1 VIQIDG
7 PPRRVMSPAVLDT
20 MTDVMRHRGP
30 NDRGT
35 YLADGVAL
43 GVRRL
48 SIVDVAGGHQPFANE
63 DETVWAVQNGELYN
77 HDEIRAALRRDGHSF
92 RTRCDTEILPHLVE
106 RDGVRAPEQL
116 RGKFGF
122 AVWDGRRRQALLARD
137 PLGVKPLY
145 YAVSG
150 GLLVFASELKSLL
163 ASGLVEPELDYEALE
178 IYLTLGYVPAPR
190 SPLVGVSK
198 LPPGHRLVAGPD
210 GYAVEPYWRYPHPV
224 TEQDDRSEAE
234 WAGDLL
240 AELDEA
246 VRLRLMSDVP
256 LGAMLSGGLDSSLVV
271 ALMARHTNGPVKTF
285 SVGFVDAGEVNELAD
300 AQLVADRVGA
310 DHHPLELSLTDRQ
323 VDLAEL
329 AWSMDEP
336 VSDLSSLG
344 FLALCEL
351 AARHVTVA
359 LSGQG
364 ADELLGGYL
373 KHKAASLSR
382 FLPGRLGYA
391 AGTIGLLG
399 PARLERTS
407 RTLRARTPAE
417 RVLAMSGKLDD
428 ERRLELARGPLAA
441 LDGRAALRAIQAKA
455 NGLAADPLAETL
467 FLDAQL
473 ALPDDMLHYFD
484 RASMAHSLE
493 VRVPFLDHRFVEF
506 CARIP
511 TRHKVRGL
519 TGKVLL
525 KRAARGLVPDSI
537 IDKPKVGFFR
547 DSVELWLSSQAEG
560 EVADWLLAPSPR
572 FAEFL
577 DQGAVRRLVDAH
589 RSGRRGNDHVLLA
602 ILMLEVWLSSF
613 LPRATQQVA
622 GARAAALSA

>member
-1 VIQIDG
+1 MIQIDG
-7 PPRRVMSPAVLDT
+7 PPRRVIERATLDA

-35 YLADGVAL
+35 HVADGVAL

-48 SIVDVAGGHQPFANE
+48 SIVDVADGHQPFSNE
-63 DETVWAVQNGELYN
+63 DASIWAVQNGELYN
-77 HDEIRAALRRDGHSF
+77 HDEIRASLRRDGHSF
-92 RTRCDTEILPHLVE
+92 RTRCDTEILPHLFE
-106 RDGVRAPEQL
+106 RDGVRAPELL
-116 RGKFGF
+116 RGKFGL
-122 AVWDGRRRQALLARD
+122 AVWDARRRQALLARD

-145 YAVSG
+145 YAAVDDVV
-150 GLLVFASELKSLL
+150 VFASELKSLL
-163 ASGLVEPELDYEALE
+163 ASGLVQPELDYEALE
-178 IYLTLGYVPAPR
+178 IYLTLGYIPAPR
-190 SPLVGVSK
+190 SPLLRVSK
-198 LPPGHRLVAGPD
+198 LPPGHRLVVTPG
-210 GYAVEPYWRYPHPV
+210 GYSVEPYWDYPLPAP
-224 TEQDDRSEAE
+224 EEGRSEPDWAE
-234 WAGDLL
+234 ELL

-271 ALMARHTNGPVKTF
+271 ALMARHTNEPVKTF
-285 SVGFVDAGEVNELAD
+285 SVGFHDAGEVNELND
-300 AQLVADRVGA
+300 AKLVADTFGA
-310 DHHPLELSLTDRQ
+310 DHHALEMSLADRQ

-344 FLALCEL
+344 FLALSEL
-351 AARHVTVA
+351 AASHVTVA

-382 FLPGRLGYA
+382 LLPGRVGYL
-391 AGTIGLLG
+391 AGTLGLLG
-399 PARLERTS
+399 PQRLERTS

-417 RVLAMSGKLDD
+417 RVLAMSGKLD
-428 ERRLELARGPLAA
+428 EARRRELARGPLAA
-441 LDGRAALRAIQAKA
+441 LDGGWALRAIQEKA
-455 NGLAADPLAETL
+455 NGLSADPLAETL
-467 FLDAQL
+467 YLDAQL

-506 CARIP
+506 CARVP
-511 TRHKVRGL
+511 TRMKVRGL

-525 KRAARGLVPDSI
+525 KRAARGLVPDAI

-547 DSVELWLSSQAEG
+547 DSVEPWLASQARG
-560 EVADWLLAPSPR
+560 EVTDWLLGPNPR
-572 FAEFL
+572 YAEFL
-577 DQGAVRRLVDAH
+577 DRDAVRRLVTAQ
-589 RSGRRGNDHVLLA
+589 GRGTHGNDHVVLA
-602 ILMLEVWLSSF
+602 ILMLEIWLSSF
-613 LPRATQQVA
+613 LPRATGQA
-622 GARAAALSA
+622 AEARAAVSA